1 MPDSPVPAAGII
13 LVDKPRGPSSHQVAA
28 WVRDLLQVPVGHSG
42 TLDPMVS
49 GVLVVMLGGAV
60 RLAPWL
66 LQSEKEYICL
76 MKLHGD
82 VDAEEL
88 ARVRQEF
95 TGRIYQRPP
104 RRSAVK
110 RNLRIRTIH
119 AIDILDVEAQQVLMR
134 VQCDAGTYIRSLC
147 HHMGYALGVGAHLQE
162 LRRTRSGIFV
172 EQDAH
177 TLQEIRTAWGA
188 AQQGDVR
195 LIQTLVLPPVSA
207 VQDLPHVVIRD
218 SAVDAVCHGA
228 GLARAGILD
237 FSEFRKND
245 AVAILSRKG
254 ELVGLGTAQ
263 VDSSALSVLSSGLM
277 VAPRVIIM
285 ERGTYPRGWKKASG

>member
-49 GVLVVMLGGAV
+49 GVLVVMLGRAV

-82 VDAEEL
+82 VKPEEL
-88 ARVRQEF
+88 IRVQQEF

-119 AIDILDVEAQQVLMR
+119 AIDLLDVEGRNVLMR
-134 VQCDAGTYIRSLC
+134 VHCDAGTYIRSLC

-162 LRRTRSGIFV
+162 LRRTRSGMFT
-172 EQDAH
+172 ETDTH
-177 TLQEIRTAWGA
+177 TLQEIRE
-188 AQQGDVR
+188 AQERAFEGDVR
-195 LIQTLVLPPVSA
+195 PLQMLILPPSSA
-207 VQDLPHVVIRD
+207 VQDLPPVVIRD
-218 SAVDAVCHGA
+218 KAVDAVCHGA
-228 GLARAGILD
+228 GLARAGVRDL
-237 FSEFRKND
+237 SNFRKND
-245 AVAILSRKG
+245 LVAILTAKG
-254 ELVGLGTAQ
+254 ELVGLGTALA
-263 VDSSALSVLSSGLM
+263 DSEVITSLTSGLV

-285 ERGTYPRGWKKASG
+285 ERGTYPRGWKKASA